1 MHQEQSIDSKQKTY
15 LWFTGNKGD
24 AICASEHKLR
34 CDQRPNVDGNS
45 NALRRIGIFHLPPI
59 RISLEAGNPK
69 KTQSK
74 CKNQIKRRRV
84 ELHCARNSLFF
95 TISLKSDRLRKGV
108 ERWSWW
114 SYELEFGVWTC
125 LPAARKSNERNQV
138 VRKKRRVREE
148 CERKIRRTKGSKFW
162 TEKRE

>member
-1 MHQEQSIDSKQKTY
+1 MQQEQSIDSKQKTY

-69 KTQSK
+69 KTQQ
-74 CKNQIKRRRV
+74 NGV
-84 ELHCARNSLFF
+84 
-95 TISLKSDRLRKGV
+95 V
-108 ERWSWW
+108 ERKNRS
-114 SYELEFGVWTC
+114 LEEIARTLLNDTP
-125 LPAARKSNERNQV
+125 LPKY
-138 VRKKRRVREE
+138 
-148 CERKIRRTKGSKFW
+148 F
-162 TEKRE
+162 